1 MEKSNTTDISV
12 EALTE
17 DLGIKCTV
25 KDTSTNEG
33 NTIVVKQEPVPKK
46 SIIEEITDKILSIKD
61 EKIRLLRESEVIKWL
76 HGDLSFLPSP
86 SSTKEDGKKKSVK
99 EIDEENQKNENTWGR
114 TTLKKYRPDLK
125 LEGQWTNRFG
135 EYIAEEIYRLLNK
148 NCTKPEL
155 KDHYQ
160 PDHEIDNAIIE
171 VKTQTFYTTGTAGE
185 KILGCPFKYANIPS
199 LYGKPL
205 RIICLGGAEKISRD
219 QYGNLPGTKCT
230 AAKQAFL
237 DFYKSN
243 GIEFIAA
250 TELLKEFVNLKSTP
264 H

>member
-1 MEKSNTTDISV
+1 MENQNTTDV
-12 EALTE
+12 NMDALAE
-17 DLGIKCTV
+17 DLGNKC
-25 KDTSTNEG
+25 KLEETSNNEG
-33 NTIVVKQEPVPKK
+33 NTIIQSIVPEK
-46 SIIEEITDKILSIKD
+46 SIIDKITDKISSIKD
-61 EKIRLLRESEVIKWL
+61 EKIRLLREQEVIKWL

-86 SSTKEDGKKKSVK
+86 TKDAED
-99 EIDEENQKNENTWGR
+99 IWGR
-114 TTLKKYRPDLK
+114 TTLKKFRPDLK
-125 LEGQWTNRFG
+125 LGGQWTNRFG
-135 EYIAEEIYRLLNK
+135 EHIAEEIYRLLNK
-148 NCTKPEL
+148 ICTKPEL
-155 KDHYQ
+155 KEHYQ

-205 RIICLGGAEKISRD
+205 KIVCLGGAEKISRD
-219 QYGNLPGTKCT
+219 QYGNLPGPKCNSE
-230 AAKQAFL
+230 KQAFL

-243 GIEFIAA
+243 GIEFVAA